1 MHFSYHT
8 VYSVFILALFIFYN
22 PTLCHELFKY
32 TPEELIDRDLFHLQ
46 KARIAFSLNIK
57 PITYPDKCELKQLNL
72 ISRHGSR
79 YPDPDDYV
87 AYGKLEKVFANVPVA
102 KNWVFQMV
110 KRGELEMFY
119 DGLQSRKR
127 YSKFWKGVKYDPE
140 VIKFQS
146 SATSRAGASS
156 MAYSEGL
163 FNGKGSLDT
172 CKSQPVYTSSIPEM
186 QDGVLVPWI
195 SCTRWFNTVYSNN
208 SLFDE
213 QSYIYGNNTLAPIAE
228 RISKA
233 HGINPPLDPRL
244 VPFIFTNC
252 QFYIA
257 VYNRT
262 DTWYKWAVAP
272 IAERISKAHGINP
285 PLDPRLVPFI
295 FTNCQFYI
303 AVYNRTDTWCTLLKP
318 DEFLLIRYYWDMRVY
333 YLLQYGNPMNRQV
346 GCAYITQLVN
356 EVDSYL
362 NGTSPTIAN
371 LKFAHSYTMLMIF
384 TSMGLLKEER
394 PLTADFTLEEIKK
407 VKKTEFVALH
417 WGSTFYLEVYTC
429 PEGKASIRAVLNY
442 KPLLI
447 PGCESE
453 YCDWKTFK
461 HIFRHLIGCDFWKLC
476 AYP

>member
-262 DTWYKWAVAP
+262 DTW
-272 IAERISKAHGINP
+272 
-285 PLDPRLVPFI
+285 
-295 FTNCQFYI
+295 
-303 AVYNRTDTWCTLLKP
+303 CTLLKP

-453 YCDWKTFK
+453 YWKSEN
-461 HIFRHLIGCDFWKLC
+461 LIKQQKRDQIKKDLC
-476 AYP
+476 EENCIVLREV